1 MQAEEP
7 VEAKVLV
14 VEDDESMRELLR
26 LHLGNAGYK
35 VTLAEDAAVAGRK
48 VLASAPDLIIA
59 DIHLPF
65 MSGLEFASILIAD
78 ATVPNIPIVL
88 ISAHEHYRQHAESLG
103 IPFLL
108 KPILKAQ
115 LLETVE
121 KVLSSAN
128 VDKNYGKGGEIGP
141 GRIRLQPPS
150 AAKETVCQA
159 TLRRARD
166 LAGGVS
172 YLGRKLGI
180 GVNSLDAMI
189 HGNQDIPQ
197 WLFLQAAEFVAE
209 AETARETPPGFPV
222 NWDSSEWFRAARS
235 RI

>member
-1 MQAEEP
+1 MRA
-7 VEAKVLV
+7 EAKVLV

-26 LHLGNAGYK
+26 LHLGNAGYE
-35 VTLAEDAAVAGRK
+35 VTLAEDAIVAGRK
-48 VLASAPDLIIA
+48 LLACAPDLIIA
-59 DIHLPF
+59 DVHLPF
-65 MSGLEFASILIAD
+65 LNGLEFASILIAD
-78 ATVPNIPIVL
+78 TTVPNIPIVL
-88 ISAHEHYRQHAESLG
+88 ISAHEHYRQHAESIG
-103 IPFLL
+103 MTFLL

-128 VDKNYGKGGEIGP
+128 VEKNYGKGGEIGP
-141 GRIRLQPPS
+141 GRSEGGPGS
-150 AAKETVCQA
+150 AKETVHQA

-189 HGNQDIPQ
+189 HGNQEVPQ
-197 WLFLQAAEFVAE
+197 WVFLQAAEFVAD
-209 AETARETPPGFPV
+209 AETARETPPGFPAD
-222 NWDSSEWFRAARS
+222 WDSSDWFGEAYPQV
-235 RI
+235 

>member
-1 MQAEEP
+1 MQTEQP
-7 VEAKVLV
+7 VEAEVLV
-14 VEDDESMRELLR
+14 VEDDDSMRELLR

-48 VLASAPDLIIA
+48 LLASAPDLIIA

-65 MSGLEFASILIAD
+65 MSGLEFASILLAD
-78 ATVPNIPIVL
+78 STVPTVPIVL
-88 ISAHEHYRQHAESLG
+88 ISAHEHYRQRAESLG
-103 IPFLL
+103 ISFLL
-108 KPILKAQ
+108 KPILKPQ
-115 LLETVE
+115 LLETVA

-141 GRIRLQPPS
+141 GPTEQQPLS
-150 AAKETVCQA
+150 GVKETVRQA

-189 HGNQDIPQ
+189 HGNQETPQ
-197 WLFLQAAEFVAE
+197 WVFLQAAEFVAE
-209 AETARETPPGFPV
+209 AESVRETPPGFPP
-222 NWDSSEWFRAARS
+222 NWDTSAWIS
-235 RI
+235 